1 MAMACPSAFAGLR
14 GCPRADTRKA
24 SVRESP
30 SLESRLARVIEH
42 LGMPFC
48 SERPVAMCSTIVG
61 QLSPRAAACTIGS
74 IVVDQPSYRLSL
86 TILALCQLAVV
97 AILGAC
103 SRPEDATWDRV
114 RETGA
119 LRVGMNASFP
129 PFEYVASDGALVG
142 LDVELA
148 RELTQRLGPALSKA
162 EGVQPQ
168 FVANLPYDGLY
179 DALTVGR
186 VDVVVSAL
194 VINPG
199 RTGDFAYSTPYF
211 DAGQVLVVRDG
222 EAEIKTPADL
232 SGHTVA
238 AALGS
243 RGDLEARKRARRLA
257 DLTVVQR
264 QTAMEALEAVAA
276 GEVDAALVDRVSA
289 LQAIGAGSEVII
301 VGEPVTEEPY
311 AVAVRRDS
319 QRLLQAIN
327 EALAD
332 MKTDGTM
339 DALVAKWVKGS

>member
-1 MAMACPSAFAGLR
+1 M
-14 GCPRADTRKA
+14 T
-24 SVRESP
+24 
-30 SLESRLARVIEH
+30 
-42 LGMPFC
+42 
-48 SERPVAMCSTIVG
+48 
-61 QLSPRAAACTIGS
+61 
-74 IVVDQPSYRLSL
+74 DQPSYRLGL
-86 TILALCQLAVV
+86 TTLVLCQLAAV

-103 SRPEDATWDRV
+103 SPPEDATWDRMQ
-114 RETGA
+114 ETGV
-119 LRVGMNASFP
+119 LRVGMDASFP
-129 PFEYVASDGALVG
+129 PFEAVASDGTLVG

-148 RELTQRLGPALSKA
+148 RELSQRLGPALSRAK
-162 EGVQPQ
+162 GVEPQ

-186 VDVVVSAL
+186 VDVVISAL

-199 RTGDFAYSTPYF
+199 RTKDFAYSTPYF

-222 EAEIKTPADL
+222 EVGIKGPADL

-238 AALGS
+238 VALGT

-257 DLTVVQR
+257 DLAVVHR

-276 GEVDAALVDRVSA
+276 READAALVDHVSA
-289 LQAIGAGSEVII
+289 LQAIGTGSELVI

-311 AVAVRRDS
+311 AVALRRDS
-319 QRLLQAIN
+319 QQLLQAIN

-339 DALVAKWVKGS
+339 DALVADWLKGS